1 MSMAQAKLDDKYTA
15 ESGRV
20 YLTGTQALVRLPMLQ
35 KQRDKISGLKT
46 GCFISGYRGSP
57 LGAYDMALWQART
70 FLSNNDIQF
79 QPGVNEDLAATAVW
93 GTQQLNL
100 LEKTEFDGVFGIWY
114 GKGPGVDRCGDAFK
128 HANAAGTSPHG
139 GVLALMGDDHTAK
152 SSTLAHQSEYAMMD
166 AMIPVLS
173 PAGVQEFL
181 DLGLHGF
188 AMSRFS
194 GCWTGF
200 KCVTTT
206 VDSSASV
213 YVDPDRLTTVL
224 PKDVVMPSGGL
235 NIRWPDPQLDQEE
248 RLHKYK
254 LAAAQAYARANKIDQ
269 IITRGDNDTLGIV
282 AAGKSYLDTRQALS
296 NLDLDEMDLK
306 RLGVRLYKPALVW
319 PLEKESLME
328 FANGLNTI
336 IIVEEKRGLIED
348 QIKEILFN
356 EKNRPALVIGKNDE
370 TGETLFPSTYQL
382 TSEGIALALAAR
394 IETLGDKEKLRSQ
407 AQILRDKTTPSSD
420 SAEIL
425 RTPYFC
431 SGCPHNT
438 STKVPEGSRGLSG
451 IGCHFMVQK
460 MNRNTDTYT
469 HMGAE
474 GVTWVGQAPFNG
486 NQHVFVNIG
495 DGTYYHSGFLAIRAA
510 VASGA
515 NMTYKVL
522 FNDAV
527 AMTGGQ
533 PVDGQISVADIT
545 FQFYGEGIRRI
556 AVVSDEPE
564 KYSVGSSFAPGT
576 TIHHRDDLDQVQKE
590 LREWEGVSTLI
601 YDQTCASEK
610 RRRRKRGTMIDPP
623 KRAFINE
630 AVCEGCGDCSTTS
643 NCVSVEPLETEF
655 GRKRMINQS
664 TCNKDLSCT
673 KGFCPS
679 FVTVNGGG
687 LRKPNAATAATTA
700 DPLVSDLPTPA
711 LPQLNR
717 PSEILVTGIGGTGV
731 VTVGA
736 LLGMAAHLEGKG
748 CSVLDIMGAAQK
760 GGAVVSHIKI
770 ANQPE
775 ELHSVEVGAGSAD
788 LLLGCDLI
796 VSASPEA
803 LSKVRRG
810 ETRAIIN
817 SHNTPVAGFIHDPN
831 LDFQTSVNQKVISKA
846 SGEKNSYFIEA
857 TKIATSLFGDSIAT
871 NVFML
876 GNAYQRG
883 LVPISADAIERAIEL
898 NGVAVE
904 MNKSAFAWGR
914 LAADDSEAAEAAA
927 KQRSTQSPAQEL
939 SENLEQMI
947 SRRENFLQKYQDRS
961 YANRYREFVQQI
973 QRAEENTTPGKTSLA
988 QAVAKYAF
996 KLMAYKDEY
1005 EVARLH
1011 SDPEFRDKIRKTFE
1025 GEYKLTFHLAP
1036 PLFAPKDP
1044 NTGKLKKMSFGP
1056 WVLPIFGLLAK
1067 LKFLR
1072 GSAFDVF
1079 GYTAERKLEREMI
1092 EEYFVTMKA
1101 VTAKL
1106 DHESYELAVQIA
1118 EIPEKIRGF
1127 GHIKEKNVREAK
1139 ARETKL
1145 LESFHNPE
1153 SRPVAAE

>member
-1 MSMAQAKLDDKYTA
+1 MSMAQATLDDKYTA

-70 FLSNNDIQF
+70 FLSNNDIKF

-93 GTQQLNL
+93 GTQQVNL

-213 YVDPDRLTTVL
+213 YIDPDRLTTVL
-224 PKDVVMPSGGL
+224 PKDAILPADGL

-254 LAAAQAYARANKIDQ
+254 LAAAQAYARANKIDKIVTQ
-269 IITRGDNDTLGIV
+269 GDNDTLGIV

-296 NLDLDEMDLK
+296 DLDLDETDLK

-319 PLEKESLME
+319 PLEKESLLE
-328 FANGLNTI
+328 FAAGLDTI
-336 IIVEEKRGLIED
+336 IVVEEKRGLIED
-348 QIKEILFN
+348 QIKEMLFN
-356 EKNRPALVIGKNDE
+356 EENRPALIIGKNDE

-382 TSEGIALALAAR
+382 TSEGIGLALAAR
-394 IETLGDKEKLRSQ
+394 IGDLGDKEKLRGQ
-407 AQILRDKTTPSSD
+407 AQLLRDRTTPSSD

-533 PVDGQISVADIT
+533 PVDGKISVEDIT

-556 AVVSDEPE
+556 VVVSDEPE
-564 KYSVGSSFAPGT
+564 KYSIGSSFAPGT

-630 AVCEGCGDCSTTS
+630 AVCEGCGDCSTAS

-664 TCNKDLSCT
+664 TCNKDLSCI

-679 FVTVNGGG
+679 FVTINGGG
-687 LRKPNAATAATTA
+687 LRKPTAATAATTS
-700 DPLVSDLPTPA
+700 DPLVKNLPDPE
-711 LPQLNR
+711 LPLLNR
-717 PSEILVTGIGGTGV
+717 PAEILVTGIGGTGV

-736 LLGMAAHLEGKG
+736 LVGMAAHLEGKG

-760 GGAVVSHIKI
+760 GGAVVSHIKV

-775 ELHSVEVGAGSAD
+775 ELHSVELGAGSAD
-788 LLLGCDLI
+788 LLLGCDLV

-803 LSKVRRG
+803 LAKVRRG

-817 SHNTPVAGFIHDPN
+817 SHNTPVAGFIHNPN
-831 LDFQTSVNQKVISKA
+831 LDFQSSANQKAIRKA
-846 SGEKNSYFIEA
+846 SGEKNSHFIEA
-857 TKIATSLFGDSIAT
+857 TKIATALFGDSIAT

-883 LVPISADAIERAIEL
+883 LVPVSADAIERAIEL

-914 LAADDSEAAEAAA
+914 LAAHDPEAAEIAAA
-927 KQRSTQSPAQEL
+927 ERSTQGPVQEL
-939 SENLEQMI
+939 SETLEQI
-947 SRRENFLQKYQDRS
+947 IGHREKFLQKYQNRA
-961 YANRYREFVQQI
+961 YANRYIELVREI
-973 QRAEENTTPGKTSLA
+973 QKLEENAAPGKTSLA
-988 QAVAKYAF
+988 KAVAKYAF

-1044 NTGKLKKMSFGP
+1044 NNGELQKISFGP
-1056 WVLPIFGLLAK
+1056 WVLSIFGLLAK

-1072 GSAFDVF
+1072 GSAFDIF
-1079 GYTAERKLEREMI
+1079 GYTEERRLERKMI
-1092 EEYFVTMKA
+1092 GEYFDTVKDVA
-1101 VTAKL
+1101 AKL

-1118 EIPEKIRGF
+1118 EIPETIRGF
-1127 GHIKEKNVREAK
+1127 GHVKEKSVREAK
-1139 ARETKL
+1139 GRETKL
-1145 LESFHNPE
+1145 LRSFHNPE

>member
-1 MSMAQAKLDDKYTA
+1 MEMAQATLDDKYTA
-15 ESGRV
+15 IEGRV

-35 KQRDKISGLKT
+35 KQRDQAAGLNT

-57 LGAYDMALWQART
+57 LGAYDMALWQARK
-70 FLSNNDIQF
+70 FLSNNNIKF

-100 LEKTEFDGVFGIWY
+100 FDKTEYDGVFGIWY

-139 GVLALMGDDHTAK
+139 GVIALMGDDHTAK

-213 YVDPDRLTTVL
+213 TVDPDRVKIVL
-224 PKDVVMPSGGL
+224 PEEANIPADGL
-235 NIRWPDPQLDQEE
+235 NIRWPDSQLDQEK
-248 RLHKYK
+248 RLHNYK
-254 LAAAQAYARANKIDQ
+254 LAAAQAYARANQIDQ
-269 IITRGDNDTLGIV
+269 IITRSERDTVGIV

-296 NLDLDEMDLK
+296 DLDLDETDLM
-306 RLGVRLYKPALVW
+306 RMGVRLYKPALVW
-319 PLEKESLME
+319 PLESNTLLD
-328 FANGLNTI
+328 FAKGLDTI
-336 IIVEEKRGLIED
+336 IVVEEKRGLIED

-356 EKNRPALVIGKNDE
+356 KEARPRLIIGKKDE
-370 TGETLFPSTYQL
+370 DGDVLFPSSYQL
-382 TSEGIALALAAR
+382 TAEGIAIALAKR
-394 IETLGDKEKLRSQ
+394 LGAPKDKEKLKNQ
-407 AQILRDKTTPSSD
+407 AKLLLSRTGLPPQGSD
-420 SAEIL
+420 IE

-460 MNRNTDTYT
+460 MNRNTATYT

-515 NMTYKVL
+515 NITYKVL

-533 PVDGQISVADIT
+533 PVDGQISVADMT
-545 FQFYGEGIRRI
+545 FQFFGEGIRRI

-564 KYSVGSSFAPGT
+564 KYSVGTNFAPGT
-576 TIHHRDDLDQVQKE
+576 TVHHRDELDAIQKE
-590 LREWEGVSTLI
+590 LREWSGVSTLI

-630 AVCEGCGDCSTTS
+630 AVCEGCGDCSTAS

-655 GRKRMINQS
+655 GRKRAINQS
-664 TCNKDLSCT
+664 TCNKDISCV

-679 FVTVNGGG
+679 FVTINGGDLKRPSPTAG
-687 LRKPNAATAATTA
+687 VTAT
-700 DPLVSDLPTPA
+700 DPLVSDLPEPE
-711 LPQLNR
+711 LPILNR
-717 PSEILVTGIGGTGV
+717 PAQILVTGVGGTGV

-736 LLGMAAHLEGKG
+736 LIGMAAHLEGKG

-760 GGAVVSHIKI
+760 GGAVLSHIKV
-770 ANQPE
+770 ANQPDD
-775 ELHSVEVGAGSAD
+775 LHSVEVGAGNAD
-788 LLLGCDLI
+788 LLLGCDLV
-796 VSASPEA
+796 VSASPDS
-803 LSKVRRG
+803 LSRIRNG
-810 ETRAIIN
+810 ETKAIVN

-831 LDFQTSVNQKVISKA
+831 LDFQTSLNQKTISKTT
-846 SGEKNSYFIEA
+846 GGGNSFFVEA
-857 TKIATSLFGDSIAT
+857 TRIATALFGDSIAT

-883 LVPISADAIERAIEL
+883 LLPVSAKALERAIEL
-898 NGVAVE
+898 NGVAIE
-904 MNKSAFAWGR
+904 MNKSAFMWGR
-914 LAADDSEAAEAAA
+914 LAAHDLESVEKATGE
-927 KQRSTQSPAQEL
+927 QSLDTPAPKM
-939 SENLEQMI
+939 SDTLEQI
-947 SRRENFLQKYQDRS
+947 IASRSSFLTKYQNTK
-961 YANRYREFVQQI
+961 YAQRYTAFIKEI
-973 QRAEENTTPGKTSLA
+973 QNQESKLAPGESSLTR
-988 QAVAKYAF
+988 AVAKYAF

-1011 SDPEFRDKIRKTFE
+1011 ADPNFRSKIRKTFN
-1025 GEYKLTFHLAP
+1025 GNYKLTFHLAP
-1036 PLFAPKDP
+1036 PIFPIKDSNSGLPKKI
-1044 NTGKLKKMSFGP
+1044 TFGP
-1056 WVLPIFGLLAK
+1056 WILPIFKVLAMM
-1067 LKFLR
+1067 KFIR
-1072 GSAFDVF
+1072 GSAFDIF
-1079 GYTAERKLEREMI
+1079 GYSAERRMERNLI
-1092 EEYFVTMKA
+1092 DEYFKTVRTVA
-1101 VTAKL
+1101 NNL
-1106 DHESYELAVQIA
+1106 NHENHTVAVQIA

-1127 GHIKEKNVREAK
+1127 GHIKDRHIKEAK
-1139 ARETKL
+1139 NEEERL
-1145 LESFHNPE
+1145 LEAFQYPE
-1153 SRPVAAE
+1153 RRPVAAE

>member
-1 MSMAQAKLDDKYTA
+1 MSMAQATLDDKYTA

-70 FLSNNDIQF
+70 FLSNNDIKF

-93 GTQQLNL
+93 GTQQVNL

-128 HANAAGTSPHG
+128 HANAAGTSPYG

-213 YVDPDRLTTVL
+213 DIDPDRLTTVL
-224 PKDVVMPSGGL
+224 PKDAVLPADGL
-235 NIRWPDPQLDQEE
+235 NIRWPDPALDQEE

-254 LAAAQAYARANKIDQ
+254 LAAAQAYARANKIDKIVTQ
-269 IITRGDNDTLGIV
+269 GNKDTLGIV

-296 NLDLDEMDLK
+296 DLDLDETDLK

-319 PLEKESLME
+319 PLEKESLLE
-328 FANGLNTI
+328 FSSGLDTI
-336 IIVEEKRGLIED
+336 IVVEEKRGLIEE

-356 EKNRPALVIGKNDE
+356 EENRPALVIGKNDE
-370 TGETLFPSTYQL
+370 MGETLFPSNYQL
-382 TSEGIALALAAR
+382 TSEGIGLALAAR
-394 IETLGDKEKLRSQ
+394 IGDLGDKEKLRSQ
-407 AQILRDKTTPSSD
+407 AELLRDRTTPSSS

-533 PVDGQISVADIT
+533 PVDGKISVADIT
-545 FQFYGEGIRRI
+545 YQFYGEGIRRI
-556 AVVSDEPE
+556 AIVSDEPE
-564 KYSVGSSFAPGT
+564 KYSIGSSFAPGT
-576 TIHHRDDLDQVQKE
+576 SIHHRDNLDQVQKE

-664 TCNKDLSCT
+664 TCNKDLSCV

-679 FVTVNGGG
+679 FVTINGGG
-687 LRKPNAATAATTA
+687 LRKPTAKNAATTS
-700 DPLVSDLPTPA
+700 DPLVSNLPEPE
-711 LPQLNR
+711 LPLLNR

-736 LLGMAAHLEGKG
+736 LVGMAAHLEGKG

-760 GGAVVSHIKI
+760 GGAVVSHIKV
-770 ANQPE
+770 ANHPE
-775 ELHSVEVGAGSAD
+775 ELHSVELGAGSAD
-788 LLLGCDLI
+788 LLLGCDLV

-810 ETRAIIN
+810 ETRAIVN

-831 LDFQTSVNQKVISKA
+831 LDFQSSANQEAIRSA
-846 SGEKNSYFIEA
+846 SGEKNSHFLEA

-883 LVPISADAIERAIEL
+883 LVPVSADAIERAIEL

-914 LAADDSEAAEAAA
+914 LAAHSLGAAEAAA
-927 KQRSTQSPAQEL
+927 AERSTQSPVQEL
-939 SENLEQMI
+939 SETLEQI
-947 SRRENFLQKYQDRS
+947 IARREKVLQKYQNRT
-961 YANRYREFVQQI
+961 YANRYIELVRHI
-973 QRAEENTTPGKTSLA
+973 RTTEENKAPGKTSLA
-988 QAVAKYAF
+988 KAVAKYAF

-1011 SDPEFRDKIRKTFE
+1011 SDPKFREKVRKTFE
-1025 GEYKLTFHLAP
+1025 GEYKITFHLAP

-1044 NTGKLKKMSFGP
+1044 HSGVLKKIAFGP
-1056 WVLPIFGLLAK
+1056 WILPIFGLLAK

-1072 GSAFDVF
+1072 GSAFDIF
-1079 GYTAERKLEREMI
+1079 GYTQERKLERKMI
-1092 EEYFVTMKA
+1092 EEYFDTMKN
-1101 VTAKL
+1101 VVAKL
-1106 DHESYELAVQIA
+1106 DHENYELAVQLA

-1127 GHIKEKNVREAK
+1127 GHIKEKNIREAK
-1139 ARETKL
+1139 VQEEKL
-1145 LESFHNPE
+1145 LKSFHNPE
-1153 SRPVAAE
+1153 SRPIAAE

>member
-1 MSMAQAKLDDKYTA
+1 MNMAQATLDDKYTA
-15 ESGRV
+15 GSGRV

-35 KQRDKISGLKT
+35 KQRDKASGLNT

-57 LGAYDMALWQART
+57 LGAYDMALWQAKK
-70 FLSNNDIQF
+70 FLSNNNIQF

-100 LEKTEFDGVFGIWY
+100 LEKTEYDGVFGVWY
-114 GKGPGVDRCGDAFK
+114 GKGPGVDRSGDALK

-139 GVLALMGDDHTAK
+139 GVIALMGDDHTAK

-188 AMSRFS
+188 SMSRFS

-213 YVDPDRLTTVL
+213 YVDPDRIKIIL
-224 PKDVVMPSGGL
+224 PDDVTIPADGL
-235 NIRWPDPQLDQEE
+235 NIRWPDSQLEQEV

-254 LAAAQAYARANKIDQ
+254 LAAAQAYARSNQIDR
-269 IITRGDNDTLGIV
+269 IIAQGDHDTLGIV
-282 AAGKSYLDTRQALS
+282 AAGKSYLDTRQALAD
-296 NLDLDEMDLK
+296 LDLDETDLM

-319 PLEKESLME
+319 PLETTSLME
-328 FANGLNTI
+328 FASGLDKI
-336 IIVEEKRGLIED
+336 IVVEEKRGLIED

-356 EKNRPALVIGKNDE
+356 KQDRPALIVGKKDE

-382 TSEGIALALAAR
+382 TSEGIALALAKR
-394 IETLGDKEKLRSQ
+394 IGELGDKEKLTSQ
-407 AQILRDKTTPSSD
+407 AQLLRNRTTPPSD
-420 SAEIL
+420 GAEIL

-438 STKVPEGSRGLSG
+438 STRVPEGSRGLSG

-460 MNRNTDTYT
+460 MNRNTETYT

-495 DGTYYHSGFLAIRAA
+495 DGTYYHSGFLAVRAA

-522 FNDAV
+522 YNDAV

-533 PVDGQISVADIT
+533 PVDGQISVADMT

-556 AVVSDEPE
+556 SVVSDEPE
-564 KYSVGSSFAPGT
+564 KYSIGTSFAPGT
-576 TIHHRDDLDQVQKE
+576 TVHHRDELDLVQKE
-590 LREWEGVSTLI
+590 LREWVGVSTLI

-610 RRRRKRGTMIDPP
+610 RRRRKRGTMIDPA
-623 KRAFINE
+623 KRSFIND
-630 AVCEGCGDCSTTS
+630 AVCEGCGDCSTAS

-664 TCNKDLSCT
+664 TCNKDMSCVN
-673 KGFCPS
+673 GFCPS
-679 FVTVNGGG
+679 FVTINGGD
-687 LRKPNAATAATTA
+687 LRRPTAEASA
-700 DPLVSDLPTPA
+700 SSSDPLVSNLPDPE
-711 LPQLNR
+711 LPLLNR
-717 PSEILVTGIGGTGV
+717 PAEILVTGIGGTGV

-736 LLGMAAHLEGKG
+736 LIGMAAHMEGKG

-760 GGAVVSHIKI
+760 GGAVLSHIKV

-788 LLLGCDLI
+788 LLLGCDLV

-803 LSKVRRG
+803 LSKIRSG

-831 LDFQTSVNQKVISKA
+831 LDFQTSVNQKTISRA
-846 SGEKNSYFIEA
+846 AGGKNSFFLEA
-857 TKIATSLFGDSIAT
+857 TKLASALFGDSIAT

-883 LVPISADAIERAIEL
+883 LIPVSAKAIERAIEL

-904 MNKSAFAWGR
+904 MNKSAFLWGR
-914 LAADDSEAAEAAA
+914 LAAHDIAAAEKAAD
-927 KQRSTQSPAQEL
+927 QRSVQNPATEI
-939 SENLEQMI
+939 SETLEEI
-947 SRRENFLQKYQDRS
+947 IDRRARFLTEYQNTE
-961 YANRYREFVQQI
+961 YGIRYKAFVQEV
-973 QRAEENTTPGKTSLA
+973 RKNEEGSVAGQSALTE
-988 QAVAKYAF
+988 AVARYAF

-1011 SDPEFRDKIRKTFE
+1011 SSHDFRKKVRETFD
-1025 GEYKLTFHLAP
+1025 GDYKLTFHLAP
-1036 PLFAPKDP
+1036 PLFAAKDANSGVPKK
-1044 NTGKLKKMSFGP
+1044 TSFGP
-1056 WVLPIFGLLAK
+1056 WILPVFTILAK
-1067 LKFLR
+1067 MRFLR
-1072 GSAFDVF
+1072 GSVFDIF
-1079 GYTAERKLEREMI
+1079 GYTSERRRERGLI
-1092 EEYFVTMKA
+1092 TDYFDTVRE
-1101 VTAKL
+1101 VSNKL
-1106 DHESYELAVQIA
+1106 DHESHALAVQIA

-1127 GHIKEKNVREAK
+1127 GHIKEKNLREAK
-1139 ARETKL
+1139 DQEKKL
-1145 LESFHNPE
+1145 LEAFHNSE
-1153 SRPVAAE
+1153 KRPVAAE

>member
-1 MSMAQAKLDDKYTA
+1 MKMAQATLDDKYTA

-35 KQRDKISGLKT
+35 KQRDRNSGLET

-57 LGAYDMALWQART
+57 LGAYDMALWQARK
-70 FLSNNDIQF
+70 FLSNNDIEF

-100 LEKTEFDGVFGIWY
+100 LEETEYDGVFGIWY
-114 GKGPGVDRCGDAFK
+114 GKGPGVDRSGDAFK
-128 HANAAGTSPHG
+128 HANAAGTSAHG
-139 GVLALMGDDHTAK
+139 GVSALLGDDHTAK

-200 KCVTTT
+200 KCVTMT

-213 YVDPDRLTTVL
+213 SVDPDRIKISL
-224 PKDVVMPSGGL
+224 PDDLVTPPDGL
-235 NIRWPDPQLDQEE
+235 NIRWPDSQLEQEV
-248 RLHKYK
+248 RLHNYK
-254 LAAAQAYARANKIDQ
+254 LSAAQAYARTNQIDR
-269 IITRGDNDTLGIV
+269 IITQGDRDCLGVV
-282 AAGKSYLDTRQALS
+282 AAGKSYLDVRQALS
-296 NLDLDEMDLK
+296 DLDLDETDLI

-319 PLEKESLME
+319 PLETQTLME
-328 FANGLNTI
+328 FASGLEKI
-336 IIVEEKRGLIED
+336 IVVEEKRGLIEN

-356 EKNRPALVIGKNDE
+356 RQDRPASIIGKKDE
-370 TGETLFPSTYQL
+370 QGDVLFPSTYQL
-382 TSEGIALALAAR
+382 TSEGIALALAER
-394 IETLGDKEKLRSQ
+394 IKALGEEDKLNRQTRLLRN
-407 AQILRDKTTPSSD
+407 KTIPSSD
-420 SAEIL
+420 GADIL

-438 STKVPEGSRGLSG
+438 STRIPEGSRGLSG

-495 DGTYYHSGFLAIRAA
+495 DGTYYHSGFLAVRAA

-533 PVDGQISVADIT
+533 PVDGQIGVADMT

-564 KYSVGSSFAPGT
+564 KYSIGTSFAPGT
-576 TIHHRDDLDQVQKE
+576 TIHHRDDLDIVQKE
-590 LREWEGVSTLI
+590 LREWPGVSTLI

-610 RRRRKRGTMIDPP
+610 RRRRKRGTMIDPA
-623 KRAFINE
+623 KRSFIND
-630 AVCEGCGDCSTTS
+630 AVCEGCGDCSTAS

-655 GRKRMINQS
+655 GRKRAINQS
-664 TCNKDLSCT
+664 TCNKDMSCVN
-673 KGFCPS
+673 GFCPS
-679 FVTVNGGG
+679 FVTINGGDV
-687 LRKPNAATAATTA
+687 RKPTSNASATAT
-700 DPLVSDLPTPA
+700 DPLVSNLPDPE
-711 LPQLNR
+711 LPLLNR

-736 LLGMAAHLEGKG
+736 VIGMAAHLEGKG

-760 GGAVVSHIKI
+760 GGAVVSHIKV

-788 LLLGCDLI
+788 LLLGCDLV

-803 LSKVRRG
+803 LAKVRTG
-810 ETRAIIN
+810 ETQAIVN

-831 LDFQTSVNQKVISKA
+831 LDFQTSLNQKTISRA
-846 SGEKNSYFIEA
+846 SGENNSFFLEA
-857 TKIATSLFGDSIAT
+857 TRMATALFGDSIAT

-883 LVPISADAIERAIEL
+883 LVPVSSKAIERAIEL

-904 MNKSAFAWGR
+904 MNKSAFMWGR
-914 LAADDSEAAEAAA
+914 LAAHDIDAAETAAE
-927 KQRSTQSPAQEL
+927 QRSVKNPATKI
-939 SENLEQMI
+939 SETLEQI
-947 SRRENFLQKYQDRS
+947 IGRRTTFLTDYQNAA
-961 YANRYREFVQQI
+961 YARRYTELVQEVQERESNAI
-973 QRAEENTTPGKTSLA
+973 PGQMLLTK
-988 QAVAKYAF
+988 AVAKYAF
-996 KLMAYKDEY
+996 KLMSYKDEY

-1011 SDPEFRDKIRKTFE
+1011 SSPEFRAKIRETFD
-1025 GEYKLTFHLAP
+1025 GDYKLTFHLAP
-1036 PLFAPKDP
+1036 PLFTTKDA
-1044 NTGKLKKMSFGP
+1044 NTGVPRKIALGP
-1056 WVLPIFGLLAK
+1056 WIVPVFKVLAK
-1067 LKFLR
+1067 MRFLR
-1072 GSAFDVF
+1072 GSVFDIF
-1079 GYTAERKLEREMI
+1079 GYTTERRQERRLV
-1092 EEYFVTMKA
+1092 EEYFSLVRNITNKM
-1101 VTAKL
+1101 
-1106 DHESYELAVQIA
+1106 DYENHSLAVQLA
-1118 EIPEKIRGF
+1118 EIPEEIRGF
-1127 GHIKEKNVREAK
+1127 GHIKERHVRYAK
-1139 ARETKL
+1139 AHEKKL
-1145 LESFHNPE
+1145 LEAFHNPE
-1153 SRPVAAE
+1153 NRRVAAE